1 MKKLYLHMGF
11 HKTATSS
18 FQATCKKNIDK
29 LIDAGIVYPLF
40 NSVQAKT
47 KNIANH
53 SIPFFS
59 LYSGHAVNYHINV
72 NWKVEDVSALNQD
85 YKAEW
90 QRCLSLGFNIIISGE
105 DISYLNENALKE
117 LKNVIEYYDYDIIPI
132 AVVRSPYEFSCSASQ
147 QMIMGG
153 SQASVTAFHS
163 QIGKINRIK
172 SVFPKTEFIPFK
184 QSCEHELGP
193 VGFLLDKVGVNPE
206 DFIIFDTNEGVSN
219 ALVRAQATINRD
231 TSRIVDGRSN
241 DNWRSLRNKDA
252 GCFNSKFLLTEEEF
266 ETIREDIEKENQWFN
281 DILGEAFTD
290 KSIKF
295 SDSSTVYD
303 ELATYL
309 LTPED
314 LKDKDADSLRDAA
327 IQLEHT
333 DMNLALNLMKLASK
347 ARPHGPFIKRKLAY
361 YRKVLSEKTT
371 EHNDE

>member
-1 MKKLYLHMGF
+1 MGF

-18 FQATCKKNIDK
+18 FQATCKANIDK
-29 LIDAGIVYPLF
+29 LSEMKVCYPLF
-40 NSVQAKT
+40 NNEYAKS
-47 KNIANH
+47 IANH
-53 SIPFFS
+53 SFPIFS
-59 LYSGHAVNYHINV
+59 MYCENPAYYPNNI
-72 NWKVEDVSALNQD
+72 NWKVKDVSSLNQA

-90 QRCLSLGFNIIISGE
+90 QRCLSLGLNMIISGE
-105 DISYLNENALKE
+105 DISALGKGALKN
-117 LKNVIEYYDYDIIPI
+117 LKQDIECLGYEIKPI
-132 AVVRSPYEFSCSASQ
+132 VVVRSPYEFSCSATQ
-147 QMIMGG
+147 QRVKNGI
-153 SQASVTAFHS
+153 QASVAVFHS
-163 QIGKINRIK
+163 QAEKVRKIK
-172 SVFPKTEFIPFK
+172 DVFPNTEFFPFK

-193 VGFLLDKVGVNPE
+193 VGFLLDKVGMNTE
-206 DFIIFDTNEGVSN
+206 DFTIVDANEGMSN
-219 ALVRAQATINRD
+219 TLVRAQAAVNHHSPHI
-231 TSRIVDGRSN
+231 IEGRSN
-241 DNWRSLRNKDA
+241 DNWRSLRDKDA

-266 ETIREDIEKENQWFN
+266 ETIRLDIEKENQWFN
-281 DILGEAFTD
+281 DVLGEAFTD

-309 LTPED
+309 LKPKD

-371 EHNDE
+371 